1 MVNGLDLVKA
11 SSPTEPKMLS
21 LKLNGKILLAEDGLD
36 NQRLIAFHLRKAG
49 AVVDIADN
57 GLIALTMID
66 QAIID
71 QSPYQLLLTD
81 MQMPEMDGY
90 KLARTLRNRNSDLPV
105 VA

>member
-1 MVNGLDLVKA
+1 
-11 SSPTEPKMLS
+11 
-21 LKLNGKILLAEDGLD
+21 
-36 NQRLIAFHLRKAG
+36 LRKAG